1 MCKIMEDF
9 AAEERAAQAE
19 EFAIGMLK
27 IGKMS
32 YAEIAEVSKLS
43 EEKIKKLAEKMKN
56 AAEQYATLWHGS
68 QLSLF
73 MFS

>member
-9 AAEERAAQAE
+9 AAKERNEERE
-19 EFAIGMLK
+19 KIAIGMLK

-43 EEKIKKLAEKMKN
+43 EDKVRELAGKIKKA
-56 AAEQYATLWHGS
+56 G
-68 QLSLF
+68 
-73 MFS
+73 

>member
-43 EEKIKKLAEKMKN
+43 EEKVKELAEKIKT
-56 AAEQYATLWHGS
+56 AS
-68 QLSLF
+68 
-73 MFS
+73 

>member
-9 AAEERAAQAE
+9 AAEERNE
-19 EFAIGMLK
+19 EREKIAIGMLK

-43 EEKIKKLAEKMKN
+43 EDKVRELAGKIKN
-56 AAEQYATLWHGS
+56 AG
-68 QLSLF
+68 
-73 MFS
+73 